1 MMTMDCGGGD
11 CRQWDRP
18 ENTETQDR
26 EGERSLQTI
35 YGAQETT
42 EGQRGIE
49 VRMKQKQTDL
59 LTRRGSD
66 DGPGPGRE

>member
-11 CRQWDRP
+11 CRHWDRP
-18 ENTETQDR
+18 ENTDTQDR

-49 VRMKQKQTDL
+49 VSMKQKQN
-59 LTRRGSD
+59 
-66 DGPGPGRE
+66 